1 MASFRVQNPGPEM
14 TQTPASATVS
24 PLLEAKNLV
33 SGYAGVPA
41 VRALNL
47 SVNPGEVVGLLG
59 PNGAG
64 KTTTLLTLCGE
75 IAPISGEVWFLGRPG
90 KLPLHRRAKSG
101 LAFVTEEKSVFMGL
115 TVAENL
121 RLGRGDPEAALKM
134 FPLLREHLNRKAGL
148 LSGGQQQVLTLGRAL
163 ASQPRVLLAD
173 ELSLGL
179 APIVVQQLFAALRR
193 AADEHGLGVVLVE
206 QHVRNALQVSDR
218 IYIMQRGRCVLHGTA
233 DEMGR
238 RLGEIEASY
247 LAGPVE
253 THHAHT

>member
-1 MASFRVQNPGPEM
+1 MASFPLQKAGAEM
-14 TQTPASATVS
+14 TQTPTPVTKP
-24 PLLEAKNLV
+24 PLIEAKNLV
-33 SGYAGVPA
+33 SGYAGVAA
-41 VRALNL
+41 VRDLNL

-75 IAPISGEVWFLGRPG
+75 VSPISGEVLFLGRAG
-90 KLPLHRRAKSG
+90 ELPLHQRAKSG

-121 RLGRGDPEAALKM
+121 RLGRGEPEAALEI

-148 LSGGQQQVLTLGRAL
+148 LSGGQQQILTLARAL

-193 AADEHGLGVVLVE
+193 AADEHGLGVILVE

-218 IYIMQRGRCVLHGTA
+218 IYILQRGRCVLHGTA
-233 DEMGR
+233 DEMLGR
-238 RLGEIEASY
+238 LEEIESSY

-253 THHAHT
+253 THHART